1 MDYLYIII
9 IGLIVLAIAKFLLKF
24 TIKRIIPLILN
35 IVLGIVVL
43 WIVNP
48 FGAGLGIA
56 IPVNIITALIVGLGG
71 VPGVIL
77 LIILCFVGII

>member
-1 MDYLYIII
+1 MNYLYIII

-35 IVLGIVVL
+35 IVLGIVIL
-43 WIVNP
+43 WIVNT